1 MAGKVTRWL
10 LRGLA
15 LLLVVALAAVT
26 TVYAV
31 SSSRLARRLAIPDEA
46 ITIPTDSAS
55 IARGAHLASAIGK
68 CTDCH
73 TENLRGQVMDMGPFG
88 VLAARNLTSGKGG
101 TAGWSDADWIRAI
114 RHGVR
119 PDSSVLVFMPS
130 MLGAR
135 LNAGDLAAIIAYV
148 RSLPPVDN
156 ELPASRMGP
165 IGRML
170 ITLKPGRLI
179 PALGIDHSAPP
190 PPAIP
195 PGPTAEYGRYLTVVG
210 GCVYCHGDDLRGGIK
225 EGPPGT
231 PASADLTPAGPMAKW
246 SAAEFTTAL
255 RTGGRPDGTVIDPFM
270 PWRLTRLMTDEEIAA
285 VWAYLRTK

>member
-1 MAGKVTRWL
+1 MAGTVTRWV
-10 LRGLA
+10 LRSLA
-15 LLLVVALAAVT
+15 LLLILVVAVAAAVF
-26 TVYAV
+26 AV
-31 SSSRLARRLAIPDEA
+31 SSSRLGQRLSIPAES
-46 ITIPTDSAS
+46 ISIPTDSAT

-73 TENLRGQVMDMGPFG
+73 AKDLRGQEMDLGPLG
-88 VLAARNLTSGKGG
+88 VLYARNLTSGKGG

-119 PDSSVLVFMPS
+119 PDSSLLVFMPS
-130 MLGAR
+130 MLAAQF
-135 LNAGDLAAIIAYV
+135 NATDLAAIIAYA
-148 RSLPPVDN
+148 RSVPPVDN

-165 IGRML
+165 IGRVL

-179 PALGIDHSAPP
+179 PALGIDHSVPP
-190 PPAIP
+190 PPAIT
-195 PGPTAEYGRYLTVVG
+195 PGPSAEYGRYLTVVG